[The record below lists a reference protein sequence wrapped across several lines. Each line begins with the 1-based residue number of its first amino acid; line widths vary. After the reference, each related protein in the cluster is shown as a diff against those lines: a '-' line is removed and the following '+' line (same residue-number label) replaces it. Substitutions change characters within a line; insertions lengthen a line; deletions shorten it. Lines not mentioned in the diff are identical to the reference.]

1 MTGNEL
7 IDRINK
13 TKLGDCE
20 ISINFSLNGN
30 GSYVLPIL
38 NIIPEC
44 TDLNL
49 FIDIGQIDKTIANDI
64 KLINS
69 NCNITPVSNSVCGY
83 CGKPLPVIDAHM
95 DCLIAEKERLM
106 KQQTDC

>member
-13 TKLGDCE
+13 TKLGNCE

-30 GSYVLPIL
+30 GSYVVPIL

-49 FIDIGQIDKTIANDI
+49 FIDIGQIDEIIANDI

-69 NCNITPVSNSVCGY
+69 NCNITPVSKAKRAVKRSSNATAYNEGY
-83 CGKPLPVIDAHM
+83 CKGYEDALIDTGKSV
-95 DCLIAEKERLM
+95 
-106 KQQTDC
+106 